1 MKQKWKVVDDAKQ
14 DAKKDAKQDAKGG
27 NGEEG

>member
-14 DAKKDAKQDAKGG
+14 YAKKDAKQDAKGG